1 MPVLP
6 LGADVFGSMRI
17 ATTVPV
23 NASLTA
29 TMVRVTFRSNTGPY
43 KAGETAAFLPDDA
56 SALAAAN
63 LATASA

>member
-6 LGADVFGSMRI
+6 LGADAFGSMRI

-29 TMVRVTFRSNTGPY
+29 TMGRVTFRSNTARTRPA
-43 KAGETAAFLPDDA
+43 KPLRSSPTMPAR
-56 SALAAAN
+56 
-63 LATASA
+63 

>member
-6 LGADVFGSMRI
+6 LGADVFSSMRI

-29 TMVRVTFRSNTGPY
+29 TMVRVTFRSNT
-43 KAGETAAFLPDDA
+43 ARTR
-56 SALAAAN
+56 SAKPLRSSPTMPAR
-63 LATASA
+63 